1 MFADRVAK
9 LKNEGAYKVLAEAQE
24 LEAAG
29 RDIVHLEIGQPDLPT
44 PAPIVQVLNAA
55 PVVTRTELDACCVAG
70 GYRSAA
76 RRSD

>member
-1 MFADRVAK
+1 MSMFADRVAK

-44 PAPIVQVLNAA
+44 PAPIVQV
-55 PVVTRTELDACCVAG
+55 
-70 GYRSAA
+70 
-76 RRSD
+76 